1 MINASFVGD
10 GFALGEFAAQLEACK
25 SPLATEDFLA
35 ECVQALVFTDAHCAP
50 SATDHH
56 IICVIGGVHVQASAF
71 SFYCDEGVGCPSTD
85 PTFAAKLALVDQ
97 ESCVSRAVI
106 GFEGSCFPSARCQW
120 LSETSVLSFGPF
132 CPSVDGEF
140 CCASGMTKTTNYFS
154 GDFLFKPIDSS
165 ESILSHVVDTSFRVF
180 FDVSPP
186 SLVRITV
193 ETPYVT
199 STSSMLSIKN
209 GQSTQSKMC
218 PSAYLFDFQDPVES
232 MPPVTIGVPRR
243 TNLQSDW
250 MPLRYF
256 PADDLVGKPRSA
268 CANHDFNYTSS
279 DDFRSKFVFPDINVD
294 SLAYGAT
301 PSVDA
306 TVWNATVALNNIP
319 SGSETFWTM
328 AAPVGG
334 RVNYS
339 TGTWDLVTGFYG
351 CKDYQT
357 GNRLVQKRTEDDAAQ
372 FMGVSYAVDSYNWN
386 MHLCQVGYFGKD
398 CENASKLQHY
408 AKACNIVPVKFTVA
422 PQQMAGV
429 STQSLSTSI
438 TSKTFLQRVDSIT
451 SDCGRGNERLAIVM
465 HLAVFD
471 DNLDL
476 IFDEV
481 VHRFSPK
488 SVFRN
493 NDNLQSVS
501 NATAFHLPA
510 DFLASRPTVEGIY
523 ALEARRIITA
533 EGVVLQRKIVV
544 LTKCYFTGYDVRLSK
559 RTVPAAF
566 ANTVADSFG
575 VVSLELNLV
584 LRRIQGI
591 EVNTLQA
598 RVIASKNT
606 FMLSSIIELVNVASD
621 VSHALYDSYE
631 AARDDVG
638 SLETDA
644 LSGRL
649 LTAGDQLC
657 SKHRL
662 LNAHAQASVLTPN
675 ALGACVITTVGLA
688 RTDGDGTLLAGNQVR
703 YQAAFMIRPAIYT
716 FGCERTWIDLSQ
728 IRPNSD
734 GLYVFSRLLRLPDDN
749 HDQTYWLVTQGQ
761 LNKMKMGTSNTSQAD
776 FFGVGVFRY
785 DSNANMNIA
794 AKSIQMQLDTT
805 TRLANKEELTAG
817 CTETL
822 GTLRASCNLVC
833 FTIVHGHLTREEPG
847 SNATL
852 MIHHISVAEVSNEIQ
867 VESVD
872 RFKRRLLQEKT
883 STRELA
889 RLLTIRASENTN
901 TVDNTQYT
909 AQAQGRSPQ
918 INVAAMRALVAVG
931 CIAGIGILVGI
942 CYWVRICYSPRKR
955 KYPYYSI

>member
-1 MINASFVGD
+1 
-10 GFALGEFAAQLEACK
+10 
-25 SPLATEDFLA
+25 
-35 ECVQALVFTDAHCAP
+35 
-50 SATDHH
+50 
-56 IICVIGGVHVQASAF
+56 
-71 SFYCDEGVGCPSTD
+71 
-85 PTFAAKLALVDQ
+85 
-97 ESCVSRAVI
+97 
-106 GFEGSCFPSARCQW
+106 
-120 LSETSVLSFGPF
+120 
-132 CPSVDGEF
+132 
-140 CCASGMTKTTNYFS
+140 MTKTTSYFS
-154 GDFLFKPIDSS
+154 GDFLFEPIP
-165 ESILSHVVDTSFRVF
+165 ERILSQVVDTSFRVF

-199 STSSMLSIKN
+199 STSSMPSMKN
-209 GQSTQSKMC
+209 GQRIQTKMC

-232 MPPVTIGVPRR
+232 MPPVTVGVPRR
-243 TNLQSDW
+243 ANLQSDW

-256 PADDLVGKPRSA
+256 PADDLLGKPRSA

-279 DDFRSKFVFPDINVD
+279 ADFRSKFDFPDVNVN

-306 TVWNATVALNNIP
+306 TVWNSSVGPNNIP

-357 GNRLVQKRTEDDAAQ
+357 GNRLVQKRTEDDPAQ
-372 FMGVSYAVDSYNWN
+372 FMGVSYPVESYNWN
-386 MHLCQVGYFGKD
+386 MHLCQVGYFGAD
-398 CENASKLQHY
+398 CETASISQHY

-429 STQSLSTSI
+429 SSHSLSTSI
-438 TSKTFLQRVDSIT
+438 ASKTFLQRVDSIT
-451 SDCGRGNERLAIVM
+451 SDCGGGNERVAIVL

-471 DNLDL
+471 DNLAL
-476 IFDEV
+476 MFDEP
-481 VHRFSPK
+481 VHRFNPK
-488 SVFRN
+488 SVFTN
-493 NDNLQSVS
+493 NANLRSVI
-501 NATAFHLPA
+501 NATAFHLPS
-510 DFLASRPTVEGIY
+510 DFLASKPTVEGIY
-523 ALEARRIITA
+523 ALEAKRIITT
-533 EGVVLQRKIVV
+533 EGLVLQRKIVV

-566 ANTVADSFG
+566 AKQVADSFG
-575 VVSLELNLV
+575 VISLELNLV
-584 LRRIQGI
+584 MRRIPGVEI
-591 EVNTLQA
+591 NTLEA
-598 RVIASKNT
+598 RIIASENT
-606 FMLSSIIELVNVASD
+606 FMLSSTIELVNVASD

-638 SLETDA
+638 TVEIDA
-644 LSGRL
+644 FSDRL

-662 LNAHAQASVLTPN
+662 LNTHAQTSVLTPN

-688 RTDGDGTLLAGNQVR
+688 RTDGDGTFLAGTQIQ
-703 YQAAFMIRPAIYT
+703 YQASFMLRPATYT

-734 GLYVFSRLLRLPDDN
+734 GLYELSRLLRLPDDN
-749 HDQTYWLVTQGQ
+749 HDQTYWLITQGQ
-761 LNKMKMGTSNTSQAD
+761 LNEIKMGTSNTSQAD
-776 FFGVGVFRY
+776 FFGVGMFRY
-785 DSNANMNIA
+785 DSSANLHVA
-794 AKSIQMQLDTT
+794 SKSVQMQLDMT
-805 TRLANKEELTAG
+805 TRLANKEELLAG

-822 GTLRASCNLVC
+822 GSLRGSCNLVC

-852 MIHHISVAEVSNEIQ
+852 MVHHISVAEVANEFQ

-889 RLLTIRASENTN
+889 RLLTISAGENT
-901 TVDNTQYT
+901 TTAETTQNSV
-909 AQAQGRSPQ
+909 QAPKVRLPRIS
-918 INVAAMRALVAVG
+918 VAATRAFVAVG
-931 CIAGIGILVGI
+931 SVAGVVILIVSCYGARAI
-942 CYWVRICYSPRKR
+942 CCPPRKQ
-955 KYPYYSI
+955 YSYYAL